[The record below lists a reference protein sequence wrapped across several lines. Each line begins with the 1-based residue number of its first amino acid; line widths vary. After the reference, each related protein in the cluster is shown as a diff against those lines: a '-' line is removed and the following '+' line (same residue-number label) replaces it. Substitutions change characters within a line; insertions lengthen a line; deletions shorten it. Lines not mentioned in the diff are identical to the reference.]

1 MLWGLLEVT
10 GNLNPDVNIVYAVG
24 LAVELDCESVK
35 YIRSRTELRLL
46 FICTKTLKILTED
59 HRKF

>member
-24 LAVELDCESVK
+24 FAVELDCESVK
-35 YIRSRTELRLL
+35 YIRSRT
-46 FICTKTLKILTED
+46 
-59 HRKF
+59 